1 MAQLA
6 QVVVSLE
13 NERQRLQGKLAQ
25 VTNALAA
32 LNGLGA
38 QVPTH
43 PKRRTMS
50 ASARKRI
57 ATAQKARWAKWK
69 KAKKK

>member
-6 QVVVSLE
+6 QIVVSLE
-13 NERQRLQGKLAQ
+13 NERQRLQGRLAR
-25 VTNALAA
+25 VTNALFA
-32 LNGLGA
+32 LKGLGTTA
-38 QVPTH
+38 SIH

-57 ATAQKARWAKWK
+57 ATAQGARWAKWK